1 LIQNYYNSLEQQTTP
16 SALNTVEQFL
26 LDFKT
31 QIEEKIKDL
40 SSKFEHLLTNQSTI
54 SMEKDT
60 VTQSLQASSASSGAI
75 LNTTAMSITDESADH
90 E

>member
-1 LIQNYYNSLEQQTTP
+1 MEQQTTP